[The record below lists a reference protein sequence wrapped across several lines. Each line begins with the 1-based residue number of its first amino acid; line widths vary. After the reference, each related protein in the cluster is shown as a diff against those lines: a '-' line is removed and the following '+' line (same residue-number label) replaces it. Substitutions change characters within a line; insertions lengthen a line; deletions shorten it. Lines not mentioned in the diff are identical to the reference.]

1 MVEDFSDCKTASGES
16 GARQQRL
23 VVCEMALVVRKMRRA
38 RAEQSSKWRKWK
50 RKSVVWLLGVS

>member
-38 RAEQSSKWRKWK
+38 RAEQ
-50 RKSVVWLLGVS
+50 